1 MEEIKNNSLIE
12 RGRRRIASALLPNA
26 LSRLEEL
33 EAQNQ
38 DLSMKLGRMTR
49 QRNQLA
55 SDSGLMKGTQWA
67 NLLTG
72 DYNPDEIGLNEYSKM
87 MNYDSQVRAG
97 SDLIGMGVLM
107 KPWRIRHPDE
117 EVVEVLTASL
127 QKMKKPSLR
136 SSMKQMLTAICY
148 GYSVTEIVFQD
159 YKRYWV
165 PRFQNG
171 LKTFD
176 PNYLKFFSD
185 EYGNLKKIEQQLSGN
200 RVDLPLNRTLVW
212 SHDTKFGNWYGESIL
227 RACYKNWFIKDAMLK
242 FANIA
247 YERFGAPIMLGYAA
261 NLTDQSSV
269 QDAISHLYAYSQ
281 ATILRKDKDDP
292 TGIDILE
299 SKRAEMPFDRYINY
313 QDNMILRRMLIGQ
326 NLFEGGGGVYGAK
339 VPFDIILMRFE
350 DFRLE
355 LIEQMDELLQI
366 ISSYNWDLEVD
377 PRFDFAPLTT
387 SDMASL
393 RESIFNALDREILT
407 EKDNDW
413 VRQELGFP
421 QRRKEKQFAR
431 ALAGRYLQ
439 DPHAAWLASGK
450 QTIIVSTTPYTKYG
464 KEEVYIV
471 GDGGVY
477 GTMLQ
482 GEAQGPFSKTI
493 QEKYLALHRISA
505 AEWEE
510 RWGDAKEFWI
520 QRPTVYRKFA
530 TPLKFEVDAKAGD
543 YIRRVIP
550 EGVFAEEEDS

>member
-1 MEEIKNNSLIE
+1 MEN
-12 RGRRRIASALLPNA
+12 
-26 LSRLEEL
+26 
-33 EAQNQ
+33 QN
-38 DLSMKLGRMTR
+38 LSMKLGRMTR
-49 QRNQLA
+49 QRNRLA
-55 SDSGLMKGTQWA
+55 SDTGLMRAAQWA

-72 DYNPDEIGLNEYSKM
+72 DYNPDEISLAEYAKM
-87 MNYDSQVRAG
+87 MNYDAQVRAG

-127 QKMKKPSLR
+127 QKMRKPSLR

-159 YKRYWV
+159 YKKFWV

-176 PNYLKFFSD
+176 PNYIKFFTD
-185 EYGNLKKIEQQLSGN
+185 EYGNLEKVQQQLGGN
-200 RVDLPLNRTLVW
+200 RVDLPLDRTLIW

-247 YERFGAPIMLGYAA
+247 YERFGAPIMLGYASTV
-261 NLTDQSSV
+261 NDQSSV

-281 ATILRKDKDDP
+281 ATILRRDKDDP

-366 ISSYNWDLEVD
+366 ISAFNWDLEVE

-393 RESIFNALDREILT
+393 RESIFNALDRGILK
-407 EKDNDW
+407 ENDNDW

-421 QRRKEKQFAR
+421 QMRKEKQFAR
-431 ALAGRYLQ
+431 ALAGRYLK

-450 QTIIVSTTPYTKYG
+450 QTIIVNTSPYSKYD

-471 GDGGVY
+471 GDGGIY
-477 GTMLQ
+477 GTMVQ
-482 GEAQGPFSKTI
+482 GEAQGPFSKRI
-493 QEKYLALHRISA
+493 QEKYQALHQISA
-505 AEWEE
+505 AEWEDQL
-510 RWGDAKEFWI
+510 GDAKDFWI
-520 QRPTVYRKFA
+520 QKPTLHRKFD
-530 TPLKFEVDAKAGD
+530 TPLKFEVPVNTGD
-543 YIRRVIP
+543 YIRRVVP
-550 EGVFAEEEDS
+550 EGVFDEEAS